1 MSTILYES
9 YYGVETLGSPY
20 LAHSGVKGQKWGVR
34 RYQNLDGSYTPLG
47 REHYGVGLPR
57 GERKEPNAATRA
69 ARATGRA
76 LASGGRGVANTVKG
90 VRKAYK
96 DFRKER
102 AKNAALSGNIKSV
115 LRNRKYMDAA
125 TYAAAIDRID
135 KTIKLN
141 ELRAKDTSKT
151 FKRLERA
158 ANTFGKAADILDTWR
173 TAHRKFRERDKDPN
187 YLTEYKKYIVETAK
201 KAADEARKNGG
212 EAGAA
217 KAYLKTVDEST
228 AALKKYNKGAFGK
241 FIQNLLGDDDTNTE
255 SSKPKIEDPKV
266 NEAYQKYVAET
277 ARKIAEKVRAE
288 GGDDTKVFES
298 FVKTVQKA
306 DSANVAKQKD
316 LTNEQKKSLKAHID
330 AFDKSLKEAAEEEEK
345 KKKK

>member
-1 MSTILYES
+1 MTEILFES
-9 YYGVETLGSPY
+9 YYGVEPLGGAY
-20 LAHSGVKGQKWGVR
+20 LAHHGVKGQKHGER
-34 RYQNLDGSYTPLG
+34 QYQNLDGSLTPLG
-47 REHYGVGLPR
+47 RKHYGVGPPR
-57 GERKEPNAATRA
+57 EKSKDDNVAVRA
-69 ARATGRA
+69 VKATGKVIT
-76 LASGGRGVANTVKG
+76 GTGRGVAKTMKG
-90 VRKAYK
+90 AHKAYK
-96 DFRKER
+96 DFRKEH

-151 FKRLERA
+151 FKRFERA
-158 ANTFGKAADILDTWR
+158 ANKFGKAADIFDTFR
-173 TAHRKFRERDKDPN
+173 TAHRKIRERDKDPN
-187 YLTEYKKYIVETAK
+187 YLTEYKKYIVDTAK

-241 FIQNLLGDDDTNTE
+241 FIQKLLGDDDKNTE

-277 ARKIAEKVRAE
+277 AEKIAEKVRAE

-298 FVKTVQKA
+298 YVKTVQRA
-306 DSANVAKQKD
+306 DSANVEKRKD

-330 AFDKSLKEAAEEEEK
+330 AFDKSLKEAEEEEK